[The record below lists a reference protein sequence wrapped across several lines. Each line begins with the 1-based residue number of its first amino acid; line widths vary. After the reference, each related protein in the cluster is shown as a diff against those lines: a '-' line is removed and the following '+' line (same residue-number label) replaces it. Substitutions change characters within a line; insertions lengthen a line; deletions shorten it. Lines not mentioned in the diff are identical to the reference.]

1 MGTEEKSG
9 QFSRGLRAFRSGD
22 FQTAVE
28 LLSDAVEYD
37 EKNDRAWNALGTAC
51 AKIGRYED
59 ADLCFENALIISPD
73 NPIYLKNKKTNTKN
87 LINPLS
93 PHEFSPKRGILDHI
107 PLDKIPLDKP
117 FLLAGIII
125 ALIIVVGF
133 VLISAISFF
142 TTPAAP
148 PGPGI
153 LISASQNGS
162 FINITNDGGPQI
174 SSIESFSWKVNNL
187 PIGTGQPGDPTT
199 IGVDRGS
206 RATVPISELT
216 GTNIS
221 AGMRVMVIATYKD
234 GSQSIVLS
242 TTLPPP
248 SPDLIT
254 PLAETPVP
262 TPTFPPDVPRF
273 KSGDII
279 QDSGSNTWWLINSPP
294 LNGSYSVTAAARLP
308 NGSFT
313 NHGSIITNVSL
324 RSFEESGT
332 YIGTQGLGGTPAG
345 LHDDVPPPVTG
356 IPASH
361 PEPIYP
367 AGDLVNPSATGDT
380 GMLVILGYDPASDQ
394 YQADDIY
401 QYYTGEWGYRTNA
414 TAMWFMRPVL
424 EERYNHR
431 AGRIAISDVGIGAD
445 SAPPRTP
452 VKYVAGDI
460 ISPDPAGVDA
470 ILVVTAY
477 NKTDDRYQI
486 DSITPA
492 YDGGW
497 RLGGNPTW
505 EKRAF
510 VERNN
515 PYQLRRID
523 LSLIRS

>member
-1 MGTEEKSG
+1 METEEKSG

-37 EKNDRAWNALGTAC
+37 EQNDRAWNALGTAC

-73 NPIYLKNKKTNTKN
+73 NPIYLKNRKTNSRHLKN
-87 LINPLS
+87 PQPS
-93 PHEFSPKRGILDHI
+93 HEFSKGGILDHI

-117 FLLAGIII
+117 FLLAGII
-125 ALIIVVGF
+125 LTLIVVAGF
-133 VLISAISFF
+133 ILVSAISFF

-162 FINITNDGGPQI
+162 FINVTNDGGPQI
-174 SSIESFSWKVNNL
+174 SSIASFSWKVNNL
-187 PIGTGQPGDPTT
+187 PIGTGKPGDPGTL
-199 IGVDRGS
+199 GVDRGS
-206 RATVPISELT
+206 KATVAISDLV
-216 GTNIS
+216 GTNLS

-234 GSQSIVLS
+234 GTQSVVLS

-248 SPDLIT
+248 SPDLIVT
-254 PLAETPVP
+254 QVATPVP
-262 TPTFPPDVPRF
+262 TPTLPPDVPRY

-279 QDSGSNTWWLINSPP
+279 LDSGKNTWWLIISPP
-294 LNGSYSVTAAARLP
+294 VNGSYSVTPAARQP

-313 NHGSIITNVSL
+313 SLGSTITTVSL
-324 RSFEESGT
+324 RDLEDSGT
-332 YIGTQGLGGTPAG
+332 YIGTQGPGGTPAG
-345 LHDDVPPPVTG
+345 LQNDFPPPVTG
-356 IPASH
+356 IATPH

-380 GMLVILGYDPASDQ
+380 GMLVILGYDHASDQ
-394 YQADDIY
+394 YQADNIY
-401 QYYTGEWGYRTNA
+401 QYYTGEWGYRTN
-414 TAMWFMRPVL
+414 TVPMWFMRPVL
-424 EERYNHR
+424 EERYKHR

-452 VKYVAGDI
+452 AKYVAGDI
-460 ISPDPAGVDA
+460 ISPDPAGIDK
-470 ILVVTAY
+470 ILVVKGY

-486 DSITPA
+486 DSITSA

-505 EKRAF
+505 EKRSF
-510 VERNN
+510 VEKNY
-515 PYQLRRID
+515 PYQLRKID